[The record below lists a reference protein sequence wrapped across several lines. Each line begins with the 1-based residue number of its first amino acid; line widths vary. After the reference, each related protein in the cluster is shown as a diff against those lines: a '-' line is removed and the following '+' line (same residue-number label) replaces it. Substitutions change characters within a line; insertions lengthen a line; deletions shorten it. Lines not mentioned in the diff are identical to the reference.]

1 MYLIFPPPP
10 FTVSFNIR
18 LLSVLQYVGHN
29 LLLVRVKWEGQMF
42 TQLVSVHS
50 LVTKSHA
57 CKYAIIITHDPV
69 RIFRESRTI
78 WWHTS

>member
-42 TQLVSVHS
+42 TQLISVSS

-57 CKYAIIITHDPV
+57 CK
-69 RIFRESRTI
+69 
-78 WWHTS
+78 